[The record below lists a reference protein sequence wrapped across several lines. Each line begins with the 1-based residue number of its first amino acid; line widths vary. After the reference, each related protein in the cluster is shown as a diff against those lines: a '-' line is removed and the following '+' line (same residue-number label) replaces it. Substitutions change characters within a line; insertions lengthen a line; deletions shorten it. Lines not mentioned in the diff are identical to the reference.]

1 MKVKISDIAILNK
14 SNIDNNNKF
23 KEIKYLDTGS
33 IFEGRV
39 IKYKNFKV
47 GEDIIPTR
55 AKRLVSDNTIVYS
68 SVRPRLCHYG
78 ILDKPSENTV
88 VSTGFV
94 TIDAISNK
102 VNPYY
107 LYYKLIQN
115 EVTEYLAAIADT
127 AVSAYPSITPTDLAN
142 LEIDIIEDINEQEK
156 IAMLFKCID
165 IKIQN
170 NNKINSELESMAKT
184 IYDYWFLQFEFPN
197 EEGKP
202 YKSSGGKMVWNEE
215 LGREIPEGWE
225 VDSIINNRMVSV
237 IKPGVSYFDNKNYL
251 ATANV
256 TGNNITDGNWVTY
269 ENRESRAN
277 MQPILNSIWFAKMK
291 NSIKHI
297 TLTDTCEWF
306 VDKYILSTGFVGLKC
321 NEISL
326 EYMHCFINSDSFEYV
341 KDMLSHGATQE
352 AVNNDDLKSI
362 KLIIPT
368 DNYLRKFSE
377 QVNSLIK
384 LESKNIIENQQ
395 LSSLRDFLL
404 PLLMNGQVGFKE
416 NINAKDI
423 EFGKE
428 EVLT

>member
-14 SNIDNNNKF
+14 SNMNNNNRF

-39 IKYKNFKV
+39 IEYKKIKI
-47 GEDIIPTR
+47 GEDKIPSR

-78 ILDKPSENTV
+78 ILDKTSKNTV
-88 VSTGFV
+88 VSTDFV
-94 TIDAISNK
+94 TIDAICNK

-127 AVSAYPSITPTDLAN
+127 AVSAYQSITPSDLAN
-142 LEIDIIEDINEQEK
+142 LEIDIIENINDQEK

-215 LGREIPEGWE
+215 LGREIPEGWDVKKIKDIAE
-225 VDSIINNRMVSV
+225 IYQPQTISESKFIANGKYDVYGANGVVGKYNKYNHENNEIAVCCRGASCGRYLMTQPYSWITGNAMVITPNSFISKEYIYYGLSYKKISKYITGSAQPQITRTNLENMTILIPTKFINN
-237 IKPGVSYFDNKNYL
+237 KYDLL
-251 ATANV
+251 A
-256 TGNNITDGNWVTY
+256 
-269 ENRESRAN
+269 S
-277 MQPILNSIWFAKMK
+277 K
-291 NSIKHI
+291 
-297 TLTDTCEWF
+297 
-306 VDKYILSTGFVGLKC
+306 
-321 NEISL
+321 
-326 EYMHCFINSDSFEYV
+326 
-341 KDMLSHGATQE
+341 
-352 AVNNDDLKSI
+352 
-362 KLIIPT
+362 
-368 DNYLRKFSE
+368 LRKKSQE
-377 QVNSLIK
+377 IYR
-384 LESKNIIENQQ
+384 ENKH

-416 NINAKDI
+416 NISAKEIEIDRKDI
-423 EFGKE
+423 
-428 EVLT
+428 VASVNR